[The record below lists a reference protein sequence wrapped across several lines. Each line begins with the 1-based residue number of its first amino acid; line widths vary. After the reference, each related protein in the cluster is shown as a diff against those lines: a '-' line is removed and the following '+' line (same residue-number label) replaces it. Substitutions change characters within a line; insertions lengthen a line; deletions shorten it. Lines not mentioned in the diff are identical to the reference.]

1 MGNAAGAAKA
11 RAAQKAQG
19 IIISGRPKGTKN
31 KITRDLKKAYLGAFD
46 AMGGMEGL
54 IAWGKKSPDL
64 FYSQISKLLPKGIEI
79 KSDQE
84 LTINIITAI
93 PEPLPLP
100 AEFARVIDV
109 IPEKVKIEQKTGSE
123 DAPESTLSPP
133 PIPRQGAKKGKNRG
147 KSKNAKTAKVSQKGQ
162 KRGETGA

>member
-1 MGNAAGAAKA
+1 LANPAANAETAARMRAAK
-11 RAAQKAQG
+11 G
-19 IIISGRPKGTKN
+19 YVGRLPGQKN
-31 KITRDLKKAYLGAFD
+31 KITKDLKKVYLGAFD
-46 AMGGMEGL
+46 ALGGLEGL

-100 AEFARVIDV
+100 AEFARVIEN
-109 IPEKVKIEQKTGSE
+109 PASE
-123 DAPESTLSPP
+123 DAPEQTLRSPP
-133 PIPRQGAKKGKNRG
+133 IHGHGQKETKKEV
-147 KSKNAKTAKVSQKGQ
+147 KSGNTENPKVSQKGQ
-162 KRGETGA
+162 NTTIIVS

>member
-1 MGNAAGAAKA
+1 VGNAQTAARMRAAK
-11 RAAQKAQG
+11 G
-19 IIISGRPKGTKN
+19 YDGRPKGSKN
-31 KITRDLKKAYLGAFD
+31 KITKDLKKVYLGAFD
-46 AMGGMEGL
+46 ALGGLQGL

-100 AEFARVIDV
+100 AEFARVVDV
-109 IPEKVKIEQKTGSE
+109 IPEKVEIGQKTASE

-133 PIPRQGAKKGKNRG
+133 PIPKAGEKKGKKRV
-147 KSKNAKTAKVSQKGQ
+147 KSKDAKQPKVSQKV
-162 KRGETGA
+162 K